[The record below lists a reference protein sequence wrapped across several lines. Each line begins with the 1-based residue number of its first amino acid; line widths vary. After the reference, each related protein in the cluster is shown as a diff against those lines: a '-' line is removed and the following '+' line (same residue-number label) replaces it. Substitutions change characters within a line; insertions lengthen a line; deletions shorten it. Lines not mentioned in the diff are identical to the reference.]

1 MLICPGCNETPESDE
16 QTHCKVCGCELIHE
30 TDYKEIMSQELALD
44 ALAEAMD

>member
-1 MLICPGCNETPESDE
+1 MLICPGCNYSTKCCETDCP
-16 QTHCKVCGCELIHE
+16 VCGCELIHE